1 MKVDRKK
8 GTKLGLEVSDA
19 KAGTTGGSHFFGQMA
34 PWAVKKSKLRMLHV
48 FQYP

>member
-1 MKVDRKK
+1 VKVERKK

-19 KAGTTGGSHFFGQMA
+19 KAGTLEGPIFLGR
-34 PWAVKKSKLRMLHV
+34 WASVKKSKLRIFHV

>member
-19 KAGTTGGSHFFGQMA
+19 KAGTTGGSHFFGQMG
-34 PWAVKKSKLRMLHV
+34 PMGSQKVKA
-48 FQYP
+48 